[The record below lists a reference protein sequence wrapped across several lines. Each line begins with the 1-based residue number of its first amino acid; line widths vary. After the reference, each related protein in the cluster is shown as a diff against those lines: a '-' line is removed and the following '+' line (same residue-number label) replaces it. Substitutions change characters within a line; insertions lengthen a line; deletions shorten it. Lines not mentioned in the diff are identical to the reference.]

1 MKITNITVDR
11 SSVSTE
17 INATIDFNF
26 QSDKETVQKF
36 ELELENGSIYHGEI
50 KCALHCNR
58 ILLIVKDSKNLKADL
73 ELNEVAYTNTLMPW
87 KPCRKI
93 IGPEANSLI
102 ESSIFG
108 KCPPCFQ
115 FLLSLFQLKEN
126 LMLDILKGKFRVTFE
141 TTSTKMRKE
150 KLIKMMG
157 YFKLQQDGNG
167 KDFEIVCKDKEFR
180 FNKSAL
186 AKMHAEIDFNFQ
198 REEDEWLGCKKF
210 EINFQNGSVYHGE
223 IRCAL
228 NCNRIILYIKDSKI
242 INVDLDLN
250 EVVHTVYGPYRIP
263 GVIYPRNLPIDS
275 NLAVDEIKIRKII
288 GLEANS
294 LIESTSGRFSNR
306 VFQLKKSVE
315 FNILKGK
322 IKVTFEPTSEILHKE
337 KMVNMAGHFQF
348 QQDGN
353 GEDVKIICEGKE
365 FGFNKSILVKFS
377 PVFDAMFENNQW
389 LEFRKN
395 SIKIEDATPETIE
408 AFKNVLN
415 NNQIEED
422 DLSVGLYM
430 WAHRYDIMPLFKL
443 CQDHLGATL
452 CEEDLLEVL
461 EVADLYDDKILLSKI
476 AGKESLFRNRRFM
489 LDEIFQSMS
498 YF

>member
-87 KPCRKI
+87 KPYRKI

-102 ESSIFG
+102 ESNIFG

-141 TTSTKMRKE
+141 PTSTKMRKE

-263 GVIYPRNLPIDS
+263 GVIYLPNLPIDS

-395 SIKIEDATPETIE
+395 SIKIEDATPETIK

-430 WAHRYDIMPLFKL
+430 WAHRYDIMPLLKL

-461 EVADLYDDKILLSKI
+461 EVADLYDDKVLLSKI
-476 AGKESLFRNRRFM
+476 AGKESLFRM
-489 LDEIFQSMS
+489 LDEIFQSLS

>member
-58 ILLIVKDSKNLKADL
+58 ILLIVKDSKNLNADL

-87 KPCRKI
+87 KPYRKI

-102 ESSIFG
+102 ESNIFG

-115 FLLSLFQLKEN
+115 FLLSLFKLKEN

-141 TTSTKMRKE
+141 PTSTKMRKE

-263 GVIYPRNLPIDS
+263 GVIYPSNLPIDS

-408 AFKNVLN
+408 AFKNV
-415 NNQIEED
+415 
-422 DLSVGLYM
+422 
-430 WAHRYDIMPLFKL
+430 F
-443 CQDHLGATL
+443 
-452 CEEDLLEVL
+452 
-461 EVADLYDDKILLSKI
+461 
-476 AGKESLFRNRRFM
+476 
-489 LDEIFQSMS
+489 
-498 YF
+498 

>member
-87 KPCRKI
+87 KPYRKI

-102 ESSIFG
+102 ESNIFG

-141 TTSTKMRKE
+141 PTSTKMRKE

-263 GVIYPRNLPIDS
+263 GVIYLPNLPIDS

-395 SIKIEDATPETIE
+395 SIKIEDATPETIK

-461 EVADLYDDKILLSKI
+461 EVADLYDDKVLLSKI
-476 AGKESLFRNRRFM
+476 AGKESLFRM
-489 LDEIFQSMS
+489 LDEIFQSLS

>member
-26 QSDKETVQKF
+26 RSDKETVQKF

-58 ILLIVKDSKNLKADL
+58 ILLIVKDSKNLNADL
-73 ELNEVAYTNTLMPW
+73 ELNEVAYTNTVMPW

-115 FLLSLFQLKEN
+115 FLLSLFKLKEN

-157 YFKLQQDGNG
+157 YFKLQQDGKG

-263 GVIYPRNLPIDS
+263 GVIYLPNLPIDS

-415 NNQIEED
+415 SNQIEDD

-430 WAHRYDIMPLFKL
+430 WAHRYDIMPLLKL

-461 EVADLYDDKILLSKI
+461 EVADLYDDKVLLSKI

-489 LDEIFQSMS
+489 LDEIFQSLS